1 MRALPLEARAA
12 IWRACAAAGWTN
24 ATIEVNHAY
33 GGAVDPIHEGV
44 DMASSCIR
52 LPLVRSSDV
61 EDLDQGCIQRHR
73 AFMDVVALLA
83 STPAFRWQDNQAFW
97 QDVRPAKASHRSR
110 SRVRN
115 VEFWDR
121 DGVVRSPDD
130 PSFVLSFANE
140 PVTPAKLEWVKRL
153 LLHHH
158 SMASHDTLGTDNADL
173 VRAALG
179 DLYSSG
185 FSGSRRRRLR
195 VDVTLEFKSCYL
207 TSGLAEQIVSLL
219 NDLAAHRGD
228 GVLDSDLPT
237 VEYVVVGLTID
248 SPAPLSPQVIEALSD
263 LACRHTT
270 HVAIRYLNFGSSF
283 AWMASEQ
290 DHGSLET
297 FLRRGLCD
305 PRSKL
310 EALRFESHVTGTR
323 AMIAICSAL
332 RYTKTLR
339 YLEIGCTPK
348 VNDTNGSVVWILLLL
363 ALQGS
368 LEALALRGMP
378 PFPRDFFTMDDG
390 VRRPVLDAI
399 ATSFGLTS
407 NETGGNGDDAASALD
422 ALAASFGLMSLDS
435 DSSSATT
442 ELVTSVAERAG
453 IRSAPSSSAPSH
465 DMSISS
471 DAITSLGG
479 LQVIARTAEW
489 TGVIVPAGGIGWIHN
504 DHVQQTRVLRPDA
517 AVLPPALRYLVLP
530 TQSLWNRWQLTDFLP
545 FLRMLRGSLHTLIA
559 HGVACSAA
567 DWRELS
573 TSLPRLRRLRAQN
586 CSLDDVC
593 SLLPALEI
601 APTIC
606 ALHDTEETVRLASF
620 IASPACRLRWLMLDG
635 GVRDEPAAETLRAAI
650 RSNTTIELVACLHE
664 ASYHE
669 HDFVRALD
677 RQVIGPATLPLPS
690 RLAFLSVVVGTQ
702 GRWRLRG
709 VEPDAMQSI
718 FDLAASCITRR
729 VGKTVSL

>member
-1 MRALPLEARAA
+1 MRALPLAARAA
-12 IWRACAAAGWTN
+12 IRRACAAAGWTN
-24 ATIEVNHAY
+24 ATVEVNHAF
-33 GGAVDPIHEGV
+33 GGAVDAIHQGI

-52 LPLVRSSDV
+52 PPPVSSSDV
-61 EDLDQGCIQRHR
+61 EDLGQGCIQRHR

-97 QDVRPAKASHRSR
+97 QDVRPTKASHRSR

-121 DGVVRSPDD
+121 DGVVRAPDD

-158 SMASHDTLGTDNADL
+158 SMATHDTVGTDDADL
-173 VRAALG
+173 VRTALG
-179 DLYSSG
+179 DLYTSG
-185 FSGSRRRRLR
+185 LSGSRRRRLR

-207 TSGLAEQIVSLL
+207 TSDMAEQIVSLL
-219 NDLAAHRGD
+219 NELAAHHGD
-228 GVLDSDLPT
+228 DVLSDLPT

-248 SPAPLSPQVIEALSD
+248 SPVPLSPQVIEALSD

-290 DHGSLET
+290 VHRSLET

-348 VNDTNGSVVWILLLL
+348 VDDTNGSVVWILLLL

-390 VRRPVLDAI
+390 V
-399 ATSFGLTS
+399 
-407 NETGGNGDDAASALD
+407 
-422 ALAASFGLMSLDS
+422 
-435 DSSSATT
+435 
-442 ELVTSVAERAG
+442 
-453 IRSAPSSSAPSH
+453 
-465 DMSISS
+465 
-471 DAITSLGG
+471 
-479 LQVIARTAEW
+479 IARTAEW

-517 AVLPPALRYLVLP
+517 TVLPPALHYLVLP

-545 FLRMLRGSLHTLIA
+545 FLRRLRGSLHTLIA
-559 HGVACSAA
+559 HGVAWSAA

-586 CSLDDVC
+586 CSLDDV
-593 SLLPALEI
+593 SPLLPALEI
-601 APTIC
+601 APTIR
-606 ALHDTEETVRLASF
+606 ALHDTEETVKLASF

-635 GVRDEPAAETLRAAI
+635 GVRDEHAAETLRDAI
-650 RSNTTIELVACLHE
+650 RSNTTIELVACLHD

-677 RQVIGPATLPLPS
+677 GQVIGPATLPLQS
-690 RLAFLSVVVGTQ
+690 RLAFLSVVEGAQ

-709 VEPDAMQSI
+709 VEPDAMRSVL
-718 FDLAASCITRR
+718 DLAASCITRR